1 MAINDALGRLARCG
15 AGAGRGRHG
24 RAGCAGRAGGGGG
37 GGMQCSDT
45 GGGRVL
51 CVCCVWWRLCGRRRL
66 CGCGRRR
73 GGGAR
78 LHVHR
83 LPQGL
88 QARDEPRL
96 PHDDPPAKAAAVRDG
111 GHGRA
116 GGQRPGAGDVPGLRQ
131 DVWHKVPGEEALP
144 APPLPGR
151 EAVCVPQVQQ
161 EALCR
166 QGGPHHAHEVVRKH
180 LPLQVRHPPL
190 LARRAQAPLQVL
202 FARARVTRAAARPV
216 SQPAGRAAR
225 GAGVGRRLRRRA
237 AAAARSRRGAG
248 RRSAVLRR
256 CALRP

>member
-51 CVCCVWWRLCGRRRL
+51 CVCCVGWRLCGRRRL

-88 QARDEPRL
+88 QARDEPHL
-96 PHDDPPAKAAAVRDG
+96 PHDHPPTAPAPPRGERVGVGALAAGQVPRLWQGVRD
-111 GHGRA
+111 
-116 GGQRPGAGDVPGLRQ
+116 
-131 DVWHKVPGEEALP
+131 KVPGEEALP

-151 EAVCVPQVQQ
+151 EAVRVPQVQQ

-166 QGGPHHAHEVVRKH
+166 QGGPHHAHEELRKH

-202 FARARVTRAAARPV
+202 FARARVA
-216 SQPAGRAAR
+216 
-225 GAGVGRRLRRRA
+225 
-237 AAAARSRRGAG
+237 
-248 RRSAVLRR
+248 
-256 CALRP
+256 

>member
-1 MAINDALGRLARCG
+1 MGAPRRARARIGAHAAAAQRTSRGKELSLSRRSHRARAHPRICLCAAINDALGRLARCG

-111 GHGRA
+111 GHG
-116 GGQRPGAGDVPGLRQ
+116 
-131 DVWHKVPGEEALP
+131 
-144 APPLPGR
+144 APR
-151 EAVCVPQVQQ
+151 
-161 EALCR
+161 R
-166 QGGPHHAHEVVRKH
+166 
-180 LPLQVRHPPL
+180 
-190 LARRAQAPLQVL
+190 RRAPFSPALSPALSPPRPL
-202 FARARVTRAAARPV
+202 ATGKTSTRPHP
-216 SQPAGRAAR
+216 S
-225 GAGVGRRLRRRA
+225 RA
-237 AAAARSRRGAG
+237 AAAAPHAPHRPTAVFRARRRTTAWSR
-248 RRSAVLRR
+248 
-256 CALRP
+256 

>member
-24 RAGCAGRAGGGGG
+24 RAGRAGRAGGGGG
-37 GGMQCSDT
+37 GVQCTDT

-51 CVCCVWWRLCGRRRL
+51 CVWCVWWRLCGRRRL

-116 GGQRPGAGDVPGLRQ
+116 RGQRPGAGDVPGLRQ
-131 DVWHKVPGEEALP
+131 DVWHKVPGEGALP
-144 APPLPGR
+144 APPL
-151 EAVCVPQVQQ
+151 
-161 EALCR
+161 
-166 QGGPHHAHEVVRKH
+166 QGGAPLPVHKVWQALRRAQGPDDAHEVVRQH
-180 LPLQVRHPPL
+180 LRVRLVQGEAL

-202 FARARVTRAAARPV
+202 FARARVARAAARPV

-225 GAGVGRRLRRRA
+225 GARVGRRLRRRA

-248 RRSAVLRR
+248 RRAAAPRR
-256 CALRP
+256 RALRP